1 MIVYIKFVYL
11 LRFEH
16 HVYRLLGVV
25 LSHRNLQ
32 NQIGTLLDA
41 WKWSPNDVILHT
53 LPLHHVH
60 GIVNALLCP
69 LHIGAKT
76 IMLKKFNAN
85 TVWSF
90 LLGVGAKPDER
101 KITVYMAVPTIYSK
115 LIDEYKRVFKEDP
128 KMVEY
133 IRNTLKNKMRLMVS
147 GSAPLP
153 APIFNKWLE
162 ISGHSLLER

>member
-1 MIVYIKFVYL
+1 MNIFPLMFMFTYL
-11 LRFEH
+11 IFH
-16 HVYRLLGVV
+16 FAGVL

-32 NQIGTLLDA
+32 SQITALLDA
-41 WKWSPNDVILHT
+41 WKWSPNDVLLHT

-69 LHIGAKT
+69 LYIGAKT
-76 IMLKKFNAN
+76 VMLNKFNAN
-85 TVWSF
+85 TVWSY

-101 KITVYMAVPTIYSK
+101 KITVYMAVPTIYAK
-115 LIDEYKRVFKEDP
+115 LIEEYKRVFNDDP

-133 IRNTLKNKMRLMVS
+133 IRNTLKNKMRVMLS

-153 APIFNKWLE
+153 HSIYDEWLN
-162 ISGHSLLER
+162 ITGHRLLER